1 MKTNIA
7 LLICG
12 GTLDKDYASISGELT
27 FNQTHLPDILHQA
40 NCLLAIRQQVVM
52 LKDSLQMDS
61 ADRELLYQ
69 ACLHC
74 TEQKIVITHGTDT
87 MTLSAQRLLQ
97 DITQLAHKT
106 IVFTGAMRPFRLGQ
120 SDASFNLGC
129 ALMAAQIAAEGVWIT
144 MHGQLFHAHGVH
156 KNRAIGQFEAL

>member
-12 GTLDKDYASISGELT
+12 GTLDKDYAPLSGELA
-27 FNQTHLPDILHQA
+27 FSQTHLPEILKQA
-40 NCLLAIRQQVVM
+40 NSLLAIRQQVVM

-61 ADRELLYQ
+61 NDRDLLHQ
-69 ACLHC
+69 ACLNS

-97 DITQLAHKT
+97 DISQLANKT
-106 IVFTGAMRPFRLGQ
+106 IVFTGAMRPFQLGQ

-129 ALMAAQIAAEGVWIT
+129 ALMAAQTAPAGIWIT
-144 MHGQLFHAHGVH
+144 MHGQLFNADSVH
-156 KNRAIGQFEAL
+156 KNRTLGQFEPL